1 VADLIEQI
9 RDMFRDLDRH
19 RRVLLCHP
27 SQIELVRA
35 AVDQLPSD
43 CLPGLIEVRATEL
56 AQLGQVIVC
65 NPNPPQLP
73 PPAAF
78 APGHPLPRDIW
89 KCPVCRRFEG
99 HKLDCP
105 IGRRSS

>member
-1 VADLIEQI
+1 VVDLTEQI

-27 SQIELVRA
+27 SQTELVRA
-35 AVDQLPSD
+35 AVDQLPPD

-73 PPAAF
+73 PPT
-78 APGHPLPRDIW
+78 IW
-89 KCPVCRRFEG
+89 KCPECRRFEG
-99 HKLDCP
+99 HKLDCS